1 MFSGDAVR
9 RILPV
14 GEFGTALEFHRSIG
28 STNDRGKELARQ
40 GGKHGTLI
48 VAEEQ
53 TAGRGRAGRRWITR
67 AGAALAFSVLLRPR
81 GLPAELLS
89 RLSGTG
95 SLAVAC
101 ALEEEGGQP
110 QLKWPNDVLLRG
122 RKVAGILAEAAWEG
136 GEPVGVVLGIG
147 VNALSG
153 SAPPD
158 SEVDF
163 PAVSVEDALGKPVD
177 RIRLLARILHHLHRW
192 YQDLDSPG
200 LIAAWQSHLSYRDET
215 VVVQDGERVLRGIL
229 RGLGPTGCLILEVPE
244 RGRVEVL
251 SGQLGLRPIDSPE
264 ESATL
269 EGGEEPDVRQPS

>member
-1 MFSGDAVR
+1 
-9 RILPV
+9 
-14 GEFGTALEFHRSIG
+14 
-28 STNDRGKELARQ
+28 
-40 GGKHGTLI
+40 
-48 VAEEQ
+48 
-53 TAGRGRAGRRWITR
+53 
-67 AGAALAFSVLLRPR
+67 
-81 GLPAELLS
+81 
-89 RLSGTG
+89 
-95 SLAVAC
+95 
-101 ALEEEGGQP
+101 
-110 QLKWPNDVLLRG
+110 
-122 RKVAGILAEAAWEG
+122 LAEAAWEG

-158 SEVDF
+158 SEVDS